1 MMATLALAAAAV
13 VVIDTVGFGQETIH
27 PNGPNLDSRYTISDT
42 TIALGDTLTIV
53 RTLTNN
59 ESYPLTGVYLTDN
72 LPNVFSIIDQTVTVD
87 GSPVA
92 YIADGPS
99 ANPVLPGFYD
109 YRWTIDSPESTESLS
124 RPLDPGE
131 VLEVRYRAVSN
142 DIGYFPLPL
151 HATVMYGNATGM
163 FAAEAA
169 DSVRVLVSLDTND
182 QEEPGPL
189 PGSFQLVSAYPNPF
203 NADVSIA
210 YKGTGL
216 TSKPIQ
222 LEIYNTAGQLVA
234 SQTTKATSDEGV
246 LHWAPDLS
254 TGSGIFLYRLT
265 IGAATANGKLVLLK

>member
-13 VVIDTVGFGQETIH
+13 VVIDTLGFGQETIH
-27 PNGPNLDSRYTISDT
+27 PSGPNLDSRYSISDT
-42 TIALGDTLTIV
+42 SIALGDTLTIV

-92 YIADGPS
+92 FLADGPA
-99 ANPVLPGFYD
+99 ANPVLPGYND
-109 YRWTIDSPESTESLS
+109 YRWTIDSPESTEGLT

-163 FAAEAA
+163 FAAEAS

-189 PGSFQLVSAYPNPF
+189 PGSFQLVSAFPNPF
-203 NADVSIA
+203 NAEVSIA

-216 TSKPIQ
+216 MSKPIQ
-222 LEIYNTAGQLVA
+222 LEIYNTVGQLVA
-234 SQTTKATSDEGV
+234 TQTTKATGDEGV